1 MPGNRDATF
10 AALFEAHFEP
20 LLAYARRRSPQ
31 LSDAE
36 DLVADTF
43 LVAWRRLDRLPAR
56 PEEHLPWLYGVA
68 RRVLANQRRGA
79 GRRTRLLQRLR
90 SSFAVPSAGVTVDV
104 GAALAAL
111 PELDQEVLR
120 LIAWESL
127 THAEVGLVLG
137 ISANAVAIRLHRARK
152 RLRQAMKGLSPTR
165 TLLGWKGS
173 VIRPEHRE
181 EAQ

>member
-10 AALFEAHFEP
+10 AALFDAHFEP

-43 LVAWRRLDRLPAR
+43 LAAWRNLDRLPGR
-56 PEEHLPWLYGVA
+56 PEERLPWLYGVA
-68 RRVLANQRRGA
+68 RRVLSNQRRSA
-79 GRRTRLLQRLR
+79 GRRMRLLERLR
-90 SSFAVPSAGVTVDV
+90 SSFAVPSAGVSVDV
-104 GAALAAL
+104 GAALSAL

-120 LIAWESL
+120 LVAWESL

-137 ISANAVAIRLHRARK
+137 ISPNAVAIRLHRARK
-152 RLRQAMKGLSPTR
+152 RLGQAMKGLSPTR
-165 TLLGWKGS
+165 TFAGWKGS
-173 VIRPEHRE
+173 VSRPEHRE
-181 EAQ
+181 EVR